1 MSTSFFNTLL
11 FFSLC
16 FIISFSHALN
26 NGFSV
31 ELIHRDSPKSPLY
44 QATENKYQRVVNAA
58 RRSIKFA
65 NHFYQDSLT
74 NTPKSTIIPAKGE
87 YLMSYSVGSPPFK
100 LYGIA
105 DTGSDIVWLQCEPCK
120 KCYNQTTPIFNPS
133 KSSSYKNIPCLSKL
147 CQSVHDTSC
156 SDQNSC
162 QYAIIYG
169 DRSHSL
175 GDLSFETLTL
185 ESTTGRPISFPK
197 SVIGCGTDNKMS
209 FETAGSGIVGLGDG
223 PASFITQLGSSIDG
237 KFSYCLLPS
246 LLESK
251 THESNTTS
259 KLNFGDAAVVSGDG
273 VVSTP
278 IVRKDPPSFYFL
290 TLEAFSIGNKRVEIR
305 GSSNGDEGNI
315 IIDSGT
321 TLTLLPSNDYANL
334 ESAVVEL
341 VKLKRVDDPN
351 KDFNL
356 CYNVTSDGYDFPLI
370 TAHFKGA
377 DVKLHPI
384 STFVS
389 IADDI
394 VCLTFVSSEI
404 ATIFGNL
411 AQQNLLVGYDL
422 KQKTVSFK
430 PMDCT
435 KV

>member
-1 MSTSFFNTLL
+1 MSTSFFFTLL

-16 FIISFSHALN
+16 FIVSFSHALN

-44 QATENKYQRVVNAA
+44 QATKNKYQRVVDAA
-58 RRSIKFA
+58 RRSINFA
-65 NHFYQDSLT
+65 NHFYKDSHT
-74 NTPKSTIIPAKGE
+74 NTPKSTVIPGIGE
-87 YLMSYSVGSPPFK
+87 YLMSYSDGTPPFR
-100 LYGIA
+100 LFGAA

-120 KCYNQTTPIFNPS
+120 NCYKQTTPIFNPS

-147 CQSVHDTSC
+147 CQSMDDISC

-162 QYAIIYG
+162 QYSTFYG
-169 DRSHSL
+169 DQSHSL

-197 SVIGCGTDNKMS
+197 FVIGCGIENTITS
-209 FETAGSGIVGLGDG
+209 ETTGSGIVGLGGG
-223 PASFITQLGSSIDG
+223 PGSLITQLGSSIDG

-246 LLESK
+246 
-251 THESNTTS
+251 ESNTTS
-259 KLNFGDAAVVSGDG
+259 KLTFGDAAVVSGDG

-278 IVRKDPPSFYFL
+278 IVRKDPPTFYYL
-290 TLEAFSIGNKRVEIR
+290 TLEAFSVGNKRVEFI

-321 TLTLLPSNDYANL
+321 TYMYIPSIDYANL
-334 ESAVVEL
+334 ESAVVES
-341 VKLKRVDDPN
+341 VKLERVDDPN

-384 STFVS
+384 STFVR
-389 IADDI
+389 IADDV
-394 VCLTFVSSEI
+394 VCFAINSTNSTDNDDDI
-404 ATIFGNL
+404 PIFGNL